1 MMSQK
6 LKAKIKW
13 KQNESFVFKE
23 LFIITKS
30 QISRALILG
39 FKNIDWVVLIKR

>member
-1 MMSQK
+1 MTSQK
-6 LKAKIKW
+6 LKAMTKW

-39 FKNIDWVVLIKR
+39 FNRMVV